1 MNSTRY
7 SFKVDMNYYVDGQK
21 LLGMKKN
28 NLNDNYKDPS
38 YMRER
43 LSYDMMRFLN
53 VPSPRLSYVGLY
65 INGALH
71 GFYTPV
77 EQVDSEFL

>member
-21 LLGMKKN
+21 LLGMKKI
-28 NLNDNYKDPS
+28 NLNNNYKDPS

-43 LSYDMMRFLN
+43 LSYDMMRSLGIPTPQAFLCES
-53 VPSPRLSYVGLY
+53 VYQRSLCMVVYTC
-65 INGALH
+65 GA
-71 GFYTPV
+71 GR
-77 EQVDSEFL
+77 Q